1 MNPAPYYNV
10 NKLLCSSEG
19 EAGAARLLEKLRNGE
34 LEKEVRPNNYPR
46 YTGALEEKDYL
57 SYCRFLGSING
68 KRVLSRLEAQDGR
81 DCIEL

>member
-1 MNPAPYYNV
+1 MKLIPSYNAK
-10 NKLLCSSEG
+10 KLLCSAEG
-19 EAGAARLLEKLRNGE
+19 EAGAVRLLEKLQNGE

-46 YTGALEEKDYL
+46 YTGELEERDYL

-81 DCIEL
+81 DCVEL